1 MTNVIPGDR
10 AVIIGH
16 DVLPNVGRI
25 VEVIRE
31 YRDGEVLE
39 GDDTPYRRPPGAPWA
54 AWVVAP
60 LSGGAL
66 EVMMFRKTA
75 GRWVEY
81 QTVKRHVIAIADIR
95 LRRLPRPGEMPEED
109 LVAQGRPVE
118 SADVRHLEVER
129 NDVATTT

>member
-10 AVIIGH
+10 AVIIRH

-39 GDDTPYRRPPGAPWA
+39 GDDTPYHRPEGLADP

-60 LSGGAL
+60 LSNGAL
-66 EVMMFRKTA
+66 RVMVLHKLD
-75 GRWVEY
+75 GRWAEY
-81 QTVKRHVIAIADIR
+81 QTVERDVIAIADSR
-95 LRRLPRPGEMPEED
+95 LRRLPRPDEMPEED
-109 LVAQGRPVE
+109 LVVQGRPVE
-118 SADVRHLEVER
+118 SADVRHLEAER
-129 NDVATTT
+129 NDVATTP